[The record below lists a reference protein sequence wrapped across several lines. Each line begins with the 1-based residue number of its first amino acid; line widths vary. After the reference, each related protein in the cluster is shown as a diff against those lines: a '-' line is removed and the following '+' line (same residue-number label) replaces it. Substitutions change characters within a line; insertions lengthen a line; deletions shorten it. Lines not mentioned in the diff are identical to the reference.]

1 MKRAVPRTVRTR
13 EQLAEVAEFYA
24 SVDEFVFDVETVG
37 KRRGNPQVNRVTWLG
52 LCHGTRVD
60 VIPMGHP
67 LGEMVSPEHSVRE
80 PFWDENK
87 VGKRG
92 KPLKQWRQRR
102 VPAVF
107 TAAPE
112 QLAPG
117 EVWKAL
123 YPAFFNDGIRKVGH
137 NVKFDLESIA
147 KYYRGVVPPGPYG
160 DTLVLAHLL
169 NSNLRYGLK
178 DIIRRLYDHDYD
190 QENIAKPD
198 KNGENGIE
206 IHAFSKAAKYT
217 ALDVR
222 YTWKIWKEFVP
233 LIPQKR
239 LDKVRALEEDV
250 LPVLLS
256 MEMTGVP
263 IDVRAMEDLGRHL
276 RERMIEIE
284 ESIFSAAGEV
294 FDLDSTPQKRRFVYE
309 TRGHKVFAW
318 TSGGKEGKNKLPATS
333 AGVLQSYAGD
343 DPVIAD
349 LLDYALVKK
358 LHSTYVG
365 EKTADGHVGG
375 LLEHTVK
382 GRIHADFVQYGA
394 DTGRFSCVA
403 SDSLIEM
410 PRDLAKYPD
419 GVPITEVRE
428 GDWVYAF
435 DWRRELVL
443 KRVKWVAQT
452 GVRETVV
459 VTVENSEGHQLKLR
473 ATPEHLIR
481 LRNGDWRPAGSLS
494 HRWGSPRRS
503 DGPRLMTMVRRSI
516 DDGYVK
522 FFPHSVARQNGVRGG
537 GKSREHRWILE
548 QVEGRKIS
556 TKADVHH
563 IDGSRANN
571 SVENLEALTIA
582 QHRGRRHLHPKWGE
596 GRNAPSIDLYT
607 GPTDYRVV
615 CVEPGVVEPVWDM
628 EVEDVHNFIAN
639 GICVHNC
646 RKPNLQNIPQR
657 AKDANSK
664 AIRKMFIADP
674 EHSLVVADYSQI
686 EYRVLA
692 HFSGDP
698 TLVKA
703 FLEGYDPHAATMALL
718 LDKALED
725 ITPEERDAGKTTNFA
740 EIYGAGPGTIAA
752 NAGVSIV
759 RAKWIKAEYRKR
771 FPKVQ
776 KWKYAEV
783 ERARRHK
790 PPAVRTLTGRTRYLP
805 ALYARD
811 ESHRMAAER
820 QVINTKIQG
829 TAADIIKIAM
839 VKLHHELE
847 TRYEGAAKIVL
858 QVHDEL
864 GVMSPDEI
872 VEDVR
877 MTVQKTMES
886 VDLLKVPMVAEAHIG
901 KTWADAKG

>member
-147 KYYRGVVPPGPYG
+147 KYYRGIVPPGPYG

-178 DIIRRLYDHDYD
+178 DIVRRLYDHEYD

-206 IHAFSKAAKYT
+206 IHAFSKAARY
-217 ALDVR
+217 AGLDVR
-222 YTWKIWKEFVP
+222 YTWKLWKEFVP
-233 LIPQKR
+233 LIPKKH
-239 LDKVRALEEDV
+239 LHKVRALEEDV

-263 IDVRAMEDLGRHL
+263 IDVRAMEDLGAHL

-294 FDLDSTPQKRRFVYE
+294 FDLDSTPQKRKFVYE
-309 TRGHKVFAW
+309 TRGHEVFAW
-318 TSGGKEGKNKLPATS
+318 TSGGKEGKNPLPSTA

-365 EKTADGHVGG
+365 EKTEDGYVGG
-375 LLEHTVK
+375 LLEHLVD

-394 DTGRFSCVA
+394 DTGRFS
-403 SDSLIEM
+403 
-410 PRDLAKYPD
+410 
-419 GVPITEVRE
+419 
-428 GDWVYAF
+428 
-435 DWRRELVL
+435 
-443 KRVKWVAQT
+443 
-452 GVRETVV
+452 
-459 VTVENSEGHQLKLR
+459 
-473 ATPEHLIR
+473 
-481 LRNGDWRPAGSLS
+481 
-494 HRWGSPRRS
+494 
-503 DGPRLMTMVRRSI
+503 
-516 DDGYVK
+516 
-522 FFPHSVARQNGVRGG
+522 
-537 GKSREHRWILE
+537 
-548 QVEGRKIS
+548 
-556 TKADVHH
+556 
-563 IDGSRANN
+563 
-571 SVENLEALTIA
+571 
-582 QHRGRRHLHPKWGE
+582 
-596 GRNAPSIDLYT
+596 
-607 GPTDYRVV
+607 
-615 CVEPGVVEPVWDM
+615 
-628 EVEDVHNFIAN
+628 
-639 GICVHNC
+639 C

-674 EHSLVVADYSQI
+674 GHSLVVADYSQI

-759 RAKWIKAEYRKR
+759 RAKWIKAEYRRR

-805 ALYARD
+805 ALYAHD
-811 ESHRMAAER
+811 ENYRMAAER
-820 QVINTKIQG
+820 QCINTKIQG

-847 TRYEGAAKIVL
+847 TRYAGAAKIVL

-864 GVMSPDEI
+864 AVMAPDEI

-877 MTVQKTMES
+877 VTVQDVMEG